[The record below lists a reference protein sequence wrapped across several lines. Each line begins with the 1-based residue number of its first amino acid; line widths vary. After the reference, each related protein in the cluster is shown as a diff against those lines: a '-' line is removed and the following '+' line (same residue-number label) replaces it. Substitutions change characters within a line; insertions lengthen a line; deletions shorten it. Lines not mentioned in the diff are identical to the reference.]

1 MILVVMGVTASGKST
16 VGRRAAARLG
26 WPFYDADDFHPP
38 ANIDKMSRGEPL
50 TDDDRAP
57 WLEALHR
64 SMVEHEEDGRSAIYA
79 CSALKERYRQVLRG
93 DLASVHFV
101 YLKGDVDTLQA
112 RLDHRKGHF
121 MPRTMLPSQLAALE
135 EPADALTLDAALPS
149 RDLVDQVVDF
159 VRAAGTTHAA
169 DA

>member
-38 ANIDKMSRGEPL
+38 ENIAKMSRGEPL

-57 WLEALHR
+57 WLDAIHR
-64 SMVEHEEDGRSAIYA
+64 SIVEHDRNARPAIYA
-79 CSALKERYRQVLRG
+79 CSALKARYRQVLRG
-93 DLASVHFV
+93 DLTTVHFV
-101 YLKGDVDTLQA
+101 YLKGDVETLQA

-135 EPADALTLDAALPS
+135 EPADALTLDAGSPS
-149 RDLVDQVVDF
+149 RDLVDRVVEY
-159 VRAAGTTHAA
+159 VYTI
-169 DA
+169 DATDAPDS

>member
-1 MILVVMGVTASGKST
+1 MIVVVMGVTASGKST

-38 ANIDKMSRGEPL
+38 ENVAKMSRGEPL

-64 SMVEHEEDGRSAIYA
+64 SMAEHDQDGRSAFYA
-79 CSALKERYRQVLRG
+79 CSALKEHYRVVLRG
-93 DLASVHFV
+93 DLTSVHFV
-101 YLKGDVDTLQA
+101 YLKGDVETLQA

-149 RDLVDQVVDF
+149 RELVDRVVDY
-159 VRAAGTTHAA
+159 VHTV

>member
-38 ANIDKMSRGEPL
+38 DNIAKMSRGEPL
-50 TDDDRAP
+50 TDVDRAP

-64 SMVEHEEDGRSAIYA
+64 SMAEHDRDGRSAIYA
-79 CSALKERYRQVLRG
+79 CSALKERYRVVLRA
-93 DLASVHFV
+93 DLPSVHFV
-101 YLKGDVDTLQA
+101 YLKGDVETLQG

-149 RDLVDQVVDF
+149 RELVDRVIDYVQATNAPD
-159 VRAAGTTHAA
+159 
-169 DA
+169 